1 MEEIY
6 KTDEYKKMK
15 EFPDKESV
23 KFINNVIVVKLESN
37 EYSMNKIKQEN

>member
-1 MEEIY
+1 
-6 KTDEYKKMK
+6 MK